1 MSRLT
6 FKKLKL
12 TDFRNYESAQLL
24 FDGRSVV
31 LTGPNGAG
39 KTNILEAISML
50 SPGRGLRSARLDEM
64 TRHAGSENAGSED
77 VARRHWA
84 VSSLVMRGGEEV
96 RIGTGL
102 DPDSLTTKRIV
113 RIDGQP
119 ASGPGALAEFF
130 SVVWLTPALDRLF
143 AEGASQR
150 RRFLDRLV
158 LGIDPGHSGVASSFE
173 KAMRE
178 RQRLLDAVAKN
189 GARLDETW
197 ASALEAR
204 MAEAGVALAAAR
216 LHFVDRLEGQIERS
230 RASAFPKAGLLLC
243 GALEDVLRGGKSA
256 LEAEDWY
263 ASELER
269 RRNEDGAAGRA
280 LLGPNRSD
288 LEVTFRGADGRENRP
303 AKECSTGEQKAL
315 LVGIVLANARLK
327 RSLAGGAPPIL
338 LLDEI
343 AAHLDEGRREA
354 LFDELHDL
362 GAQAFMTGTDAVLFK
377 GFGTRAQYLEVT
389 NGCVTSGPSN

>member
-6 FKKLKL
+6 FKKLRL
-12 TDFRNYESAQLL
+12 TDFRNYESAELL
-24 FDGRSVV
+24 LDGRSVV

-50 SPGRGLRSARLDEM
+50 SPGRGLRSAKLDEL
-64 TRHAGSENAGSED
+64 TRHGGSENSDKRPGK
-77 VARRHWA
+77 RHWA
-84 VSSLVMRGGEEV
+84 VSSLVVRGDEEV

-102 DPDSLTTKRIV
+102 DPDSPATKRIV
-113 RIDGQP
+113 RIDGQA

-178 RQRLLDAVAKN
+178 RQRLLDGVVKN
-189 GARLDETW
+189 GVRLDEAW
-197 ASALEAR
+197 VAALEAR

-216 LHFVDRLEGQIERS
+216 LQFVDRLEGQIERS
-230 RASAFPKAGLLLC
+230 SASAFPKAGLLLS
-243 GALEDVLRGGKSA
+243 GALEDVLRTGKSA
-256 LEAEDWY
+256 LVAEDWY
-263 ASELER
+263 VSELQR
-269 RRNEDGAAGRA
+269 RRSEDAAAGRA

-327 RSLAGGAPPIL
+327 RSVAGGAPPIL

-354 LFDELHDL
+354 LFDELHAL

-377 GFGTRAQYLEVT
+377 GFGPRAQYLEVA
-389 NGCVTSGPSN
+389 NGCVTSGVID